1 MPTSYDTIYNK
12 FLDISKTDNKNLPT
26 TDDGKYGMIT
36 TAIDAVNNRIR
47 TDYTYDNEL
56 EQVNENLNNDIILLI
71 ANYMRL
77 YFLENQK
84 TYYVTMFKPFRK
96 EIGLLHY
103 NTDIKAYET
112 DISLQNGK
120 IDEIIKNMAI
130 DYE

>member
-84 TYYVTMFKPFRK
+84 TYYVTMFKPFMK

>member
-1 MPTSYDTIYNK
+1 MSTSYDTIYNK

-36 TAIDAVNNRIR
+36 TAIDAVNNRVR

-84 TYYVTMFKPFRK
+84 TYYVTMFKPFMK

>member
-36 TAIDAVNNRIR
+36 TAIDAVNNRVR

-84 TYYVTMFKPFRK
+84 TYYVTMFKPFMK